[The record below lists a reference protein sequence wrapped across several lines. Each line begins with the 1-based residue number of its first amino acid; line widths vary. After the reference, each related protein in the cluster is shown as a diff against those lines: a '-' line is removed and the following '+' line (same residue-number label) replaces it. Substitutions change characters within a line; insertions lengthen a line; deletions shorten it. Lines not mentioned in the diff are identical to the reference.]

1 MESEKKVK
9 LIEKWKKWEKIKSG
23 KNKEKEKE
31 RERESNFSRKFQYFK
46 EKVKEIFLV

>member
-9 LIEKWKKWEKIKSG
+9 LIGKWKKWEKIKSG

-31 RERESNFSRKFQYFK
+31 REREKVIFHVNSNVLKKKWKRTS
-46 EKVKEIFLV
+46 